1 MNERYFVVPKV
12 LYSFA
17 DRFPLTDKEIG
28 LVVTAIYEYFAGH
41 EDLQTITNGLSPELE
56 HIVICLT
63 CIMEEDGY
71 GTC

>member
-1 MNERYFVVPKV
+1 MNERYFVVPRV
-12 LYSFA
+12 LYSIA
-17 DRFPLTDKEIG
+17 DRFLLTDKEIG
-28 LVVTAIYEYFAGH
+28 MVVTAIYEYFVGH
-41 EDLQTITNGLSPELE
+41 ESLERITDGMSAQLE